1 MKTGVSSERIFI
13 VGNTMIDTLL
23 GNMDKLRAPLFW
35 DRLGL
40 QAGYYFV
47 LTLHRPANVDAKGLF
62 AELLKAIG
70 EGARGLPVIFPVHPR
85 TAKTLKVIKKITRK
99 PAISRAPA
107 ILRI

>member
-1 MKTGVSSERIFI
+1 
-13 VGNTMIDTLL
+13 
-23 GNMDKLRAPLFW
+23 
-35 DRLGL
+35 
-40 QAGYYFV
+40 
-47 LTLHRPANVDAKGLF
+47 VDAKGLF